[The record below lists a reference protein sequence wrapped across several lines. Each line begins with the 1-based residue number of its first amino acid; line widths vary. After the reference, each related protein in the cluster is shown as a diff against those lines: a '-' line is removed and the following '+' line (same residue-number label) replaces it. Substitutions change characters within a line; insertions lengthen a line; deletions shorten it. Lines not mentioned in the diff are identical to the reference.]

1 MVGIADIARDVG
13 VSMSLVSKVL
23 SGRMGK
29 SSVRPELAQRIHASA
44 RDLGYVPNIT
54 ARALVKRRRNV
65 IGVFFHQYGQPG
77 SGLVETVVCAI
88 SNALAKENQSLLL
101 KFFSTET
108 EFAACLENAHRS
120 VMDGVIL
127 VGSRLFGSSS
137 AVERL
142 ARRELPVA
150 SMTTLPLFPGA
161 SSVGIDPVE
170 VGRAATLHL
179 LDAGCRRIV
188 NFRISPESK
197 RALGCRKAHEERG
210 LALDPRLVLTTPGYD
225 SDATPRLVG
234 KLLKDAIPFDGV
246 VATSDAQA
254 AVITRLLLDKGLRVP
269 RDVKVIGVD
278 NAPFCP
284 FCPVPL
290 SSVSGQDDQRATL
303 AVSILLKQIAGAPA
317 QSRALPPVVVARE
330 STAASPRTRKART

>member
-29 SSVRPELAQRIHASA
+29 SSVRPELAQRIHVRSKQ
-44 RDLGYVPNIT
+44 LGYVPNST
-54 ARALVKRRRNV
+54 ARALVKRRQNV

-88 SNALAKENQSLLL
+88 SNALSKENQSLLL
-101 KFFSTET
+101 KFFSTEA
-108 EFAACLENAHRS
+108 EFAACLETAHRS

-127 VGSRLFGSSS
+127 VGARLFEGSP
-137 AVERL
+137 AVARL
-142 ARRELPVA
+142 ATRELPVA

-170 VGRAATLHL
+170 VGRTAALHL

-188 NFRISPESK
+188 HFRISPESK
-197 RALGCRKAHEERG
+197 RALGCRQAHEERG
-210 LALDPRLVLTTPGYD
+210 VAMDPRLALTTPGYD
-225 SDATPRLVG
+225 SDAIPRLVG
-234 KLLKDAIPFDGV
+234 KLLKAKIPFDGV
-246 VATSDAQA
+246 IATSDAQA
-254 AVITRLLLDKGLRVP
+254 AVVTRLLLDQGLRVP

-284 FCPVPL
+284 YCSVPL
-290 SSVSGQDDQRATL
+290 SSVSGQDDERAAL
-303 AVSILLKQIAGAPA
+303 AVRILLKQIAGAPA
-317 QSRALPPVVVARE
+317 QNRTLPPVVVARE